1 MADELWVALLAL
13 GLVNLISFA
22 AYGLDKRA
30 AIHGLRR
37 VPESR
42 LLLFAALGGSPG
54 AMLARSLF
62 RHKTRKQ
69 PFLTYFWLI
78 IAAQMACIFAAIWGL
93 SGGLDQLR

>member
-1 MADELWVALLAL
+1 MPEVSTALTALAL
-13 GLVNLISFA
+13 INLISFA

-37 VPESR
+37 VPEAR

-54 AMLARSLF
+54 ALLARRIF

-69 PFLTYFWLI
+69 PFLTYLWLI
-78 IAAQMACIFAAIWGL
+78 IAAQTACILAAIWGL